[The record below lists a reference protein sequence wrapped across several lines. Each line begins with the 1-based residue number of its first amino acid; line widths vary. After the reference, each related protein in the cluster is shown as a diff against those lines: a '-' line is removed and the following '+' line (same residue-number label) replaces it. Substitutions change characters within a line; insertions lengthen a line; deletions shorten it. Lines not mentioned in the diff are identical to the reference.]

1 MTSPRRLDCTKRVRP
16 DPSQPLRRHRREV
29 FVARYLE
36 HFDATRAA
44 QEAGYGEASSRP
56 MSMILL
62 GHFSIQERLA
72 YLRKEG
78 GLAPTLPDEVVDQV
92 AQELFEDPSNL
103 YIANPFTGELELDLA
118 SATRSQLRSMG
129 FRRKSVT
136 RGGVTTEE
144 TEYSRISKPAYLNAI
159 ARRIGLNTPNPEL
172 QKQDRV
178 EAIEVKVVH
187 SLPIMDERKKMTE
200 VCASGA
206 EFQAWQNETQA
217 CQGKDA
223 VELNSAS
230 PTTSSNYVKG
240 TLNAS
245 REPVNGCDTP
255 PAQSGC
261 QPPEREFADCEN
273 NEGSGD
279 EEAAYA
285 NEPVL
290 YDPVRGQVFS
300 FDL

>member
-1 MTSPRRLDCTKRVRP
+1 MTSPRCLDCTKRAKP

-44 QEAGYGEASSRP
+44 QEAGYGEDSSRP

-78 GLAPTLPDEVVDQV
+78 GLAQTHPDEVVDQV

-144 TEYSRISKPAYLNAI
+144 TEYSRVSKPAYLNTI
-159 ARRIGLNTPNPEL
+159 ARRIGLNTPNPDL
-172 QKQDRV
+172 KKQDWVGSR
-178 EAIEVKVVH
+178 ELKVFH
-187 SLPIMDERKKMTE
+187 SLPVIDEHGNVTE
-200 VCASGA
+200 VCANGA
-206 EFQAWQNETQA
+206 EFQAWQKETQA
-217 CQGKDA
+217 RQGKDP

-230 PTTSSNYVKG
+230 PTTSSHYAKG
-240 TLNAS
+240 TLNVS
-245 REPVNGCDTP
+245 RVPVNGCDTP

-261 QPPEREFADCEN
+261 QPPERELADCEN

-290 YDPVRGQVFS
+290 YDPVRGQFFS

>member
-144 TEYSRISKPAYLNAI
+144 TEYSRVSKPAYLNAI
-159 ARRIGLNTPNPEL
+159 ARRIGLNTPNPDL
-172 QKQDRV
+172 NKQDRV

-200 VCASGA
+200 LCASGA
-206 EFQAWQNETQA
+206 EFQAWKNKTQA

-230 PTTSSNYVKG
+230 PTTSSNYAKG

-290 YDPVRGQVFS
+290 YDPVRGQDFS